1 MGKLDE
7 LRMELVEV
15 RQAIDMA
22 ETVLEVKEDANIRK
36 QLEELR
42 KQEAILRGRIME
54 WSV

>member
-1 MGKLDE
+1 MEKLDD

-15 RQAIDMA
+15 RQAIDLA
-22 ETVLEVKEDANIRK
+22 ETVLEVKEDAKIRQ

-42 KQEAILRGRIME
+42 KQEAILRSRIME